1 MSNQRIIYD
10 TVEAIPLSGD
20 ISEATPDALIRL
32 ANDGDES
39 AIQALADQGL
49 NFDQIFQNALKNAIE
64 EMKNAKKSSEEN
76 DSKGVE

>member
-64 EMKNAKKSSEEN
+64 EMKNAKKTSEEN